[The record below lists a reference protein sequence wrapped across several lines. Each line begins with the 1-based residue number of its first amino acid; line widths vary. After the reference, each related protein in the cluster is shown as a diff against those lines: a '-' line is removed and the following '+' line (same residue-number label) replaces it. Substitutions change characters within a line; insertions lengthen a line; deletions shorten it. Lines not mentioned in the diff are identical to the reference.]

1 MKSYQKDKAL
11 VSAFYQALELA
22 TPETVEAVLRE
33 YTSEDYEFFGVHPFN
48 ELKGAE
54 QVAEIFWKP
63 LLRSWKPVQRRQDIF
78 MAGTSEIEGDQ
89 WVTSMGHFLG
99 LRDQSWLGIP
109 ATRRMGFL
117 RYADFNRVDNGRITK
132 TGFFCDIISV
142 MNQAGLQPLPAQTGA
157 SFIYPGPRTHDG
169 LLLDEQD
176 EAESEKTL
184 HLLNHMINDL
194 DVLNVSGDNEC
205 HPEYLAQTW
214 CEDMIWYGP
223 AGIGASY
230 TIERYQEQ
238 HQFPFR
244 SGLKD
249 KVYNGHVCR
258 YAEGNYACFFGWPN
272 LTHTPTGGFLGLPG
286 NETRVNM
293 RVVDIYRREGDKLAE
308 NWVLIDLP
316 YWLKQQG
323 LDILERNRELRGP
336 DTQI

>member
-33 YTSEDYEFFGVHPFN
+33 YTSEDYVFFGVHPFN

-117 RYADFNRVDNGRITK
+117 RYADFNRVENGRITK

>member
-1 MKSYQKDKAL
+1 MEHH
-11 VSAFYQALELA
+11 EL
-22 TPETVEAVLRE
+22 
-33 YTSEDYEFFGVHPFN
+33 
-48 ELKGAE
+48 
-54 QVAEIFWKP
+54 
-63 LLRSWKPVQRRQDIF
+63 
-78 MAGTSEIEGDQ
+78 
-89 WVTSMGHFLG
+89 
-99 LRDQSWLGIP
+99 
-109 ATRRMGFL
+109 
-117 RYADFNRVDNGRITK
+117 
-132 TGFFCDIISV
+132 IIIGGGP
-142 MNQAGLQPLPAQTGA
+142 AGLAAAASAAQEGVEC
-157 SFIYPGPRTHDG
+157 

-184 HLLNHMINDL
+184 GLLNHMINDL

>member
-33 YTSEDYEFFGVHPFN
+33 YTSEDYVFFGVHPFN

-117 RYADFNRVDNGRITK
+117 RYADFNRVENGRITK

-286 NETRVNM
+286 NELRVDM
-293 RVVDIYRREGDKLAE
+293 RVVDVYRREGDKLAE

-316 YWLKQQG
+316 WWLKQQG
-323 LDILERNRELRGP
+323 LDIFERLV
-336 DTQI
+336 